1 MVVKVIVLDHFI
13 NPYYILIGCPKIVRA
28 DKGTE
33 NAKISFLQPF
43 LRYQGT
49 NGRDNLPENTFRYG
63 RSVNNQASIYMQA
76 VPVVTCCIINICRES
91 SVFGEACISGS
102 MGFG

>member
-1 MVVKVIVLDHFI
+1 MVQ
-13 NPYYILIGCPKIVRA
+13 A

-49 NGRDNLPENTFRYG
+49 DGHDAVPENSFRYG
-63 RSVNNQASIYMQA
+63 RSVNNQ
-76 VPVVTCCIINICRES
+76 VLK
-91 SVFGEACISGS
+91 
-102 MGFG
+102 

>member
-13 NPYYILIGCPKIVRA
+13 NPYYILIGCLKIVRA

-63 RSVNNQASIYMQA
+63 RSVNNQASIYM
-76 VPVVTCCIINICRES
+76 
-91 SVFGEACISGS
+91 
-102 MGFG
+102 